1 MHYACTSTTIVN
13 MPVNISIRAV
23 PDAVRDE
30 LAARAARSGQS
41 LQEYLLSELTALA
54 SRPSAVE
61 AIARIRSHAVHYP
74 PLDVTGVLDDLN
86 AERR

>member
-1 MHYACTSTTIVN
+1 MSTTIMN

-41 LQEYLLSELTALA
+41 LQEYLLAELTALA

-61 AIARIRSHAVHYP
+61 AIARIRSRAANYP
-74 PLDVTGVLDDLN
+74 PLDVTGVFDDLN